1 MNYTEKDIQLA
12 LWRKFINSVAV
23 VPNAMFYHWESDLL
37 VVSRSMYVT
46 EYEIKISVS
55 DFRADAKKERAELI
69 QMEYYRP
76 GWDFGGDPIK
86 VGRPNRFYYVMP
98 EDIAFKITVPD
109 WAGLMVL
116 RKPRYLS
123 EVKRPKRLHNE
134 KIEHEQVTNL
144 IRKMQYRFW
153 KQFTTVQEADF
164 KRRNP
169 PKRSTE

>member
-12 LWRKFINSVAV
+12 LWHKFYNSVAV
-23 VPNAMFYHWESDLL
+23 VPNALFYHWESDLL

-46 EYEIKISVS
+46 EYEIKVSVN
-55 DFRADAKKERAELI
+55 DFRADAKKERTTLI
-69 QMEYYRP
+69 QTDQHKAWADRIMKTR
-76 GWDFGGDPIK
+76 
-86 VGRPNRFYYVMP
+86 RPNRFFYVMP
-98 EDIAFKITVPD
+98 ADIAAKVTVPD
-109 WAGLMVL
+109 WAGLMIMDRSWV
-116 RKPRYLS
+116 R
-123 EVKRPKRLHNE
+123 ETKRAKRLHNE

-169 PKRSTE
+169 PEGNTE